1 MLYKVAK
8 VAREKQGRKVERCK
22 DEGGTRSKKRSSSEH
37 VEEHVEDHVEEHVEE
52 HVKLRAG

>member
-1 MLYKVAK
+1 MLYKVGK

-37 VEEHVEDHVEEHVEE
+37 VEEHVEDHVEEHVR
-52 HVKLRAG
+52 LRAG